1 MGKASRRERK
11 DKQERKTK
19 VAPAPFVAR
28 PFEGLPGEADW
39 VALREF
45 VPAATATVD
54 FRYADR
60 SGQAT
65 IATVL
70 PMAWPAL
77 HRATQDGGRVL
88 IAMQSGGGSGDAS
101 RDLAAALI
109 AGLDLEPGTPLTS
122 VPRPTFDTPRLQDL
136 VTSTTFE
143 PTLYDGFDFWIEE
156 GELDEDGKA
165 SLERANEAV
174 APTHRLLPDQSAYWC
189 RVGDRSFVRW
199 VLDADEDTATNALA
213 RLIAADEAGLGE
225 GRLLGAF
232 RASGLLV
239 PVWEVDTTLEPDAIV
254 DDFAAVAQRF
264 DAHLA
269 DDAPLDAEQRRAR
282 DRLVS
287 RQLTIR

>member
-11 DKQERKTK
+11 DRKDK
-19 VAPAPFVAR
+19 VVPAPFVAR
-28 PFEGLPGEADW
+28 PFEGLAGETDW
-39 VALREF
+39 VAMREF
-45 VPAATATVD
+45 IPAATASVD
-54 FRYADR
+54 FTYAGR

-65 IATVL
+65 VATVL
-70 PMAWPAL
+70 PLAWPAL
-77 HRATQDGGRVL
+77 HRATDNGGHVL

-109 AGLDLEPGTPLTS
+109 AALELEPGQPLTA
-122 VPRPTFDTPRLQDL
+122 VPRPTFETPRLQDL
-136 VTSTTFE
+136 ITSTTFE
-143 PTLYDGFDFWIEE
+143 PSLYDGFDFWVED
-156 GELDEDGKA
+156 GDLDDDGKA

-174 APTHRLLPDQSAYWC
+174 APTRRLAPDQSAYWC

-199 VLDADEDTATNALA
+199 VLGCDEETATNALA

-239 PVWEVDTTLEPDAIV
+239 PVWEVDTQLEPEAVV
-254 DDFAAVAQRF
+254 DDFSSLTKRF
-264 DAHLA
+264 EDHLA
-269 DDAPLDAEQRRAR
+269 ADEPLDAEQRRAR

>member
-11 DKQERKTK
+11 DKQPK
-19 VAPAPFVAR
+19 VVPAPFVAR
-28 PFEGLPGEADW
+28 PFEGLVGETDW

-45 VPAATATVD
+45 VPAATASVD
-54 FRYADR
+54 FTYADR

-70 PMAWPAL
+70 PLAWPGL
-77 HRATQDGGRVL
+77 HRATDDGGHVL

-109 AGLDLEPGTPLTS
+109 ATLELEPGEPLTT

-136 VTSTTFE
+136 ITSRTFE
-143 PTLYDGFDFWIEE
+143 PTLYDGFDFWVED
-156 GELDEDGKA
+156 GDLDEEGKA

-174 APTHRLLPDQSAYWC
+174 APTQRLLPEQSAYWC

-199 VLDADEDTATNALA
+199 VLAADEDTATNALA
-213 RLIAADEAGLGE
+213 RLVAADEAGLGE

-239 PVWEVDTTLEPDAIV
+239 PVWEVDAALEPDAVV
-254 DDFAAVAQRF
+254 DDFASLAKRF
-264 DAHLA
+264 DVHLA

>member
-1 MGKASRRERK
+1 MGKASRRDRK
-11 DKQERKTK
+11 DKQPKI
-19 VAPAPFVAR
+19 VPAPFVAR
-28 PFEGLPGEADW
+28 PFEGLAGETDW

-45 VPAATATVD
+45 VPAATASVD
-54 FRYADR
+54 FTYADR

-70 PMAWPAL
+70 PLAWPGL
-77 HRATQDGGRVL
+77 RRTTEDGDRVL

-109 AGLDLEPGTPLTS
+109 AALDLEPGQPLTT

-136 VTSTTFE
+136 ITSTTFE
-143 PTLYDGFDFWIEE
+143 PTLYDGFDFWVED
-156 GELDEDGKA
+156 GDLDEDGKA
-165 SLERANEAV
+165 SLDRANEAV
-174 APTHRLLPDQSAYWC
+174 APTQRLLPAQSAEWC

-199 VLDADEDTATNALA
+199 VLGADENTATNALA
-213 RLIAADEAGLGE
+213 RLVAADESGLGE

-239 PVWEVDTTLEPDAIV
+239 PVWEVDTALEPDAVV
-254 DDFAAVAQRF
+254 DDFASVVKRF

-269 DDAPLDAEQRRAR
+269 VDAPLDAEQRRAR

>member
-1 MGKASRRERK
+1 MGKASRRDRK
-11 DKQERKTK
+11 DKQPKI
-19 VAPAPFVAR
+19 VPAPFVAR
-28 PFEGLPGEADW
+28 PFEGLAGETDW

-45 VPAATATVD
+45 VPAATASVD
-54 FRYADR
+54 FTYADR

-70 PMAWPAL
+70 PLAWPGL
-77 HRATQDGGRVL
+77 RRTTEDGDRVL

-109 AGLDLEPGTPLTS
+109 AALDLEPDQPLTT

-136 VTSTTFE
+136 ITSTTFE
-143 PTLYDGFDFWIEE
+143 PTLYDGFDFWVED
-156 GELDEDGKA
+156 GDLDEDGKA
-165 SLERANEAV
+165 SLDRANEAV
-174 APTHRLLPDQSAYWC
+174 APTQRLLPAQSAYWC

-199 VLDADEDTATNALA
+199 VLGADENTATNALA
-213 RLIAADEAGLGE
+213 RLVAADESGLGE

-239 PVWEVDTTLEPDAIV
+239 PVWEVDTALEPDAVV
-254 DDFAAVAQRF
+254 DDFASVVKRF
-264 DAHLA
+264 GAHLA
-269 DDAPLDAEQRRAR
+269 VDAPLDAEQRRAR

>member
-1 MGKASRRERK
+1 MGKASRRDRK
-11 DKQERKTK
+11 DKQPKI
-19 VAPAPFVAR
+19 VPAPFVAR
-28 PFEGLPGEADW
+28 PFEGLAGETDW

-45 VPAATATVD
+45 VPAATASVD
-54 FRYADR
+54 FTYADR

-70 PMAWPAL
+70 PLAWPGL
-77 HRATQDGGRVL
+77 HRTTDDGDRVL
-88 IAMQSGGGSGDAS
+88 IAMQSGGASGDAS

-109 AGLDLEPGTPLTS
+109 ATLDLEPGQPLTT
-122 VPRPTFDTPRLQDL
+122 VPRSTFDTPRLQDL
-136 VTSTTFE
+136 ITSTTFE
-143 PTLYDGFDFWIEE
+143 PTLYDGFDFWVED
-156 GELDEDGKA
+156 GDLDEDGKA
-165 SLERANEAV
+165 SLDRANEAV
-174 APTHRLLPDQSAYWC
+174 APTQRLLPAQSAYWC

-199 VLDADEDTATNALA
+199 VLGADENTATNALA
-213 RLIAADEAGLGE
+213 RLVAADESGLGE

-239 PVWEVDTTLEPDAIV
+239 PVWEVDTALEPDAVV
-254 DDFAAVAQRF
+254 DDFASVVKRF

-269 DDAPLDAEQRRAR
+269 VDAPLDAEQRRAR

>member
-1 MGKASRRERK
+1 MGKASRRDRK
-11 DKQERKTK
+11 DKQPKI
-19 VAPAPFVAR
+19 VPAPFVAR
-28 PFEGLPGEADW
+28 PFEGLAGETDW

-45 VPAATATVD
+45 VPAATASVD
-54 FRYADR
+54 FTYADR

-70 PMAWPAL
+70 PLAWPGL
-77 HRATQDGGRVL
+77 RRTTEDGDRVL

-109 AGLDLEPGTPLTS
+109 AALDLEPGQPLTT

-136 VTSTTFE
+136 ITSTTFE
-143 PTLYDGFDFWIEE
+143 PTLYDGFDFWVED
-156 GELDEDGKA
+156 GDLDEDGKA
-165 SLERANEAV
+165 SLDRANEAV
-174 APTHRLLPDQSAYWC
+174 APTQRLLPAQSAYWC

-199 VLDADEDTATNALA
+199 VLGADENTATNALA
-213 RLIAADEAGLGE
+213 RLVAADESGLGE

-239 PVWEVDTTLEPDAIV
+239 PVWEVDTALEPDAVV
-254 DDFAAVAQRF
+254 DDFASVVKRF

-269 DDAPLDAEQRRAR
+269 VDAPLDAEQRRAR

>member
-11 DKQERKTK
+11 DKQDRKHK
-19 VAPAPFVAR
+19 VVPAPFVAR
-28 PFEGLPGEADW
+28 PFEGLAGETDW

-45 VPAATATVD
+45 VPAATASID

-65 IATVL
+65 VATVL
-70 PMAWPAL
+70 PMAWPGL
-77 HRATQDGGRVL
+77 HRATEDGGRVL

-109 AGLDLEPGTPLTS
+109 ATLELEPGQPLTT

-136 VTSTTFE
+136 ITSTTFE
-143 PTLYDGFDFWIEE
+143 PTLYDGFDFWIED

-174 APTHRLLPDQSAYWC
+174 APTHRLLPDQSVYWC
-189 RVGDRSFVRW
+189 RVGERSFVRW

-239 PVWEVDTTLEPDAIV
+239 PVWEVDTALEPDAIV
-254 DDFAAVAQRF
+254 DDFASVAKRF
-264 DAHLA
+264 NAHLA
-269 DDAPLDAEQRRAR
+269 ADAPLDAEQRRAR

>member
-11 DKQERKTK
+11 DKQPK
-19 VAPAPFVAR
+19 VVPAPFVAR
-28 PFEGLPGEADW
+28 PFEGLAGETDW

-45 VPAATATVD
+45 VPAATASVD
-54 FRYADR
+54 FTYADR

-77 HRATQDGGRVL
+77 HRATDDGGHVL

-109 AGLDLEPGTPLTS
+109 AALDLEPGQPLTA

-136 VTSTTFE
+136 ITSTTFE
-143 PTLYDGFDFWIEE
+143 PTLYDGFDFWVED
-156 GELDEDGKA
+156 GDLDEDGKA

-174 APTHRLLPDQSAYWC
+174 APTQRLLPDQSAYWC

-199 VLDADEDTATNALA
+199 VLGTDEDTATNALA
-213 RLIAADEAGLGE
+213 RLVAADEAGLGE

-239 PVWEVDTTLEPDAIV
+239 PVWEVDTALEPDAIV
-254 DDFAAVAQRF
+254 DDFAALTKRF
-264 DAHLA
+264 ETHLA
-269 DDAPLDAEQRRAR
+269 VDAPLDAEQRRAR